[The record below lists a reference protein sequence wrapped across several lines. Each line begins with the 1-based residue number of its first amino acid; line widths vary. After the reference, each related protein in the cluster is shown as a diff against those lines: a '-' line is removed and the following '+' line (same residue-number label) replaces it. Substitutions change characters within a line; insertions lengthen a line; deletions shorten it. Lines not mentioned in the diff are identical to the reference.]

1 MSRRSWVRR
10 HYLSLSD
17 TCAGTR
23 TPKLLVRSWGG
34 SLSHGFPHL
43 LNVRV
48 FSELMGI
55 FRFAEQMQPQGLGE
69 VAAQT
74 AVKTVVKP
82 EGVSGNSTPHT

>member
-1 MSRRSWVRR
+1 
-10 HYLSLSD
+10 
-17 TCAGTR
+17 
-23 TPKLLVRSWGG
+23 
-34 SLSHGFPHL
+34 L